1 MARAGG
7 FFAPPAR
14 HDEQHQHQQ
23 PSHQQRPPQQPQQQ
37 QPQQGA
43 GGGFVGSGG
52 GGGNQAAAV
61 EGCERCGDP
70 RPHAVSPKWLS
81 AFGVALCTA
90 CRAADE
96 LVTKTAAKEAYLV
109 SDADLAP
116 LGTLQRENPRHAQF
130 APMRLYLASQVA
142 AVAARKHGGAEG
154 LQRARAARVGS
165 KLEARAAKRRREQAR
180 EEAAGRERARLER
193 EAEAR
198 LAEMEGGGMD
208 EVLKQE
214 EGEEDE
220 EEGAGAGR
228 TTKKTTKKASEDG
241 GGGKRGGGKGAGAAG
256 GRSEVVVDSATGRR
270 GRRFGEGLAVVDEA
284 EVEEL

>member
-14 HDEQHQHQQ
+14 HDD
-23 PSHQQRPPQQPQQQ
+23 QPQ
-37 QPQQGA
+37 GA
-43 GGGFVGSGG
+43 AAALPGGFIGFGG
-52 GGGNQAAAV
+52 CSSAAAAAPANANANAPPLLPTPTDQ
-61 EGCERCGDP
+61 GCERCGDP
-70 RPHAVSPKWLS
+70 RPHAVSPKWLA

-109 SDADLAP
+109 SDHDLAP
-116 LGTLQRENPRHAQF
+116 LGTLSRENPRNRQF
-130 APMRLYLASQVA
+130 APMKLYLASQVA

-154 LQRARAARVGS
+154 LQAARAARVGS

-180 EEAAGRERARLER
+180 DDAAERERLRLER

-198 LAEMEGGGMD
+198 RAEMEGGDGVKEED
-208 EVLKQE
+208 ED
-214 EGEEDE
+214 EDE
-220 EEGAGAGR
+220 EEEEGGAA
-228 TTKKTTKKASEDG
+228 KKKKKKMSGG
-241 GGGKRGGGKGAGAAG
+241 GGGKKKKGGGGKGAG
-256 GRSEVVVDSATGRR
+256 STEVVVDAATGRR

-284 EVEEL
+284 EMEEM